1 MDGGG
6 LRWHST
12 RARLAFKTHRHFESF
27 DLRSL
32 ARSIR
37 QLSLTSA
44 ITPFGADTN
53 DLLAGG
59 GTYSNAA
66 NQMVKSDVK
75 PANVVYA
82 SREFFEVNAVKF
94 PDLLKQTGSHE
105 RRRCY
110 ENPNGRSPDIHQFNF
125 GIQRE
130 LPRDA
135 LSDIAMSEIKGRN

>member
-1 MDGGG
+1 M
-6 LRWHST
+6 
-12 RARLAFKTHRHFESF
+12 
-27 DLRSL
+27 
-32 ARSIR
+32 
-37 QLSLTSA
+37 
-44 ITPFGADTN
+44 
-53 DLLAGG
+53 LAGG
-59 GTYSNAA
+59 GVTYSNAA

-82 SREFFEVNAVKF
+82 SREFFDVNAVKF

-135 LSDIAMSEIKGRN
+135 LSDIAMSEIKGRNCRASEISIHR

>member
-1 MDGGG
+1 
-6 LRWHST
+6 LN
-12 RARLAFKTHRHFESF
+12 RLIYGPSRVAS
-27 DLRSL
+27 SNC
-32 ARSIR
+32 A
-37 QLSLTSA
+37 LTSA
-44 ITPFGADTN
+44 ITPFGADTS

-59 GTYSNAA
+59 GVTYSNAA
-66 NQMVKSDVK
+66 NQMVKSDVN
-75 PANVVYA
+75 ANVVNA
-82 SREFFEVNAVKF
+82 SREFFDVNTVKF

-135 LSDIAMSEIKGRN
+135 LSDIAMSEIKGRNCRASEISMHR